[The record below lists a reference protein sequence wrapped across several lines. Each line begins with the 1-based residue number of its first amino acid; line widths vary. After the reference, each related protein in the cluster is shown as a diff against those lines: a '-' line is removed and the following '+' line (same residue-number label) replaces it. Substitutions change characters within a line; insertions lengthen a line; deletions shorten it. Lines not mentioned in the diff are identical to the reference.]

1 MNVRVFRTEVPLWAA
16 FSFQPVLM
24 SLLVVWGA
32 WAACRCFDL
41 RVAYSA
47 SVPLGIYHIDPSPVG
62 RGDYVMFCPPPTEV
76 FVQALR
82 HFWIAPGDCAVGVR
96 HLIKVVV
103 AVEGDHVLFR
113 DHGVFVN
120 GRRVPNS
127 TSRVRD
133 ARGNTLPRPPV
144 LEVVLARD
152 ERVFMSLKS
161 PDSFDARYFGL
172 VKGHVVCR
180 LEPVLTWE
188 M

>member
-1 MNVRVFRTEVPLWAA
+1 MNVRVFGMGLPLWAA
-16 FSFQPVLM
+16 FSYQPILM
-24 SLLVVWGA
+24 LLLIVWCA
-32 WAACRCFDL
+32 WAACQWFDM

-47 SVPLGIYHIDPSPVG
+47 SVPLGIYHVDPRPVR
-62 RGDYVMFCPPPTEV
+62 RGDYAMICPPPREV
-76 FVQALR
+76 FVEALR
-82 HFWIAPGDCAVGVR
+82 HFWIAPGDCAGGTR

-113 DHGVFVN
+113 EQGVFVN

-127 TSRVRD
+127 GSRARD
-133 ARGNTLPRPPV
+133 AHGIALPRPTVSEAV
-144 LEVVLARD
+144 LGRD

-161 PDSFDARYFGL
+161 ADSFDARYFGL
-172 VKGHVVCR
+172 IKGHVVCR